1 MIQATQCVIQALEG
15 VHPGLLEKVRG
26 NWLRKAISDNV
37 VVHSVE
43 SLLKLS
49 KVM

>member
-1 MIQATQCVIQALEG
+1 MCRTSIRG
-15 VHPGLLEKVRG
+15 PHPGLLEEVNG

-37 VVHSVE
+37 VVHSVDK
-43 SLLKLS
+43 LLKLS